1 MAEEIVKK
9 DVNHIHPLENFVQGA
24 VDYLP
29 SDVFQ
34 TKEDFMKIFK
44 IFMERLEFA
53 DKKLVEVAEY
63 RTLALAEAENLDE
76 LGRQEGIYR
85 NGLNDPEY
93 RAVIMI
99 LTANNSKS
107 GTRPEVI
114 ATLKQL
120 FGEEGVSTY
129 KGDNYRVDINIY
141 NSCIEVEQILDEI
154 IDMLPLVTHLRV
166 VESEG
171 YPFGF
176 DGDDQAFGFASV
188 FDQNRTGV
196 GGVASL
202 IYVSDDE
209 DPYR

>member
-1 MAEEIVKK
+1 MSQMETI
-9 DVNHIHPLENFVQGA
+9 DVNHIHVLEDFLQGA
-24 VDYLP
+24 IDYLP

-34 TKEDFMKIFK
+34 SKEQFMQVFK
-44 IFMERLEFA
+44 IFIERLAFV
-53 DKKLVEVAEY
+53 DKKMVELAEY
-63 RTLALAEAENLDE
+63 RTLALAEGENLDE

-99 LTANNSKS
+99 LTGNNSKS
-107 GTRPEVI
+107 GTRGEVI

-120 FGEEGVSTY
+120 FGEDGVATY
-129 KGDNYRVDINIY
+129 KGQNYRFDINIF
-141 NSCIEVEQILDEI
+141 NTCIEVRQIIDEI
-154 IDMLPLVTHLRV
+154 LDMLPMVTHLRIT
-166 VESEG
+166 ENTG

-176 DGDDQAFGFASV
+176 EGDDQSAGFASV

-196 GGVASL
+196 GGIASL